1 MMGAPEAADG
11 EGATSLFLS
20 ALHFVG
26 PHLGSREVRTFLS
39 RAQEDDGGGVLEGDR
54 DSGAR
59 LGGGR
64 IWACSGAAAA
74 QALWRAQGQVVT
86 ALDRQWFS
94 SKGWRA

>member
-1 MMGAPEAADG
+1 M
-11 EGATSLFLS
+11 LLS

-64 IWACSGAAAA
+64 I
-74 QALWRAQGQVVT
+74 
-86 ALDRQWFS
+86 
-94 SKGWRA
+94 

>member
-1 MMGAPEAADG
+1 M
-11 EGATSLFLS
+11 LLS

-39 RAQEDDGGGVLEGDR
+39 RAQEDDAGGVVEGNR

-59 LGGGR
+59 LDGGR

-74 QALWRAQGQVVT
+74 QAQWRVQGQVVT
-86 ALDRQWFS
+86 GLDRWWFS
-94 SKGWRA
+94 SKGRRA

>member
-1 MMGAPEAADG
+1 MMGATEAADG
-11 EGATSLFLS
+11 EGAKSLLLS

-39 RAQEDDGGGVLEGDR
+39 RAQEDDAGGVVEGNR

-59 LGGGR
+59 LDGGR

-74 QALWRAQGQVVT
+74 QAQWRVQGQVVT
-86 ALDRQWFS
+86 GLDRWWFS
-94 SKGWRA
+94 SKGRRA